1 MPLGAPHEVCAS
13 PTSGLLRT
21 SPLTT
26 NQVGPARR
34 PQPPSYGLP
43 FGQSVPQGRLRVRCI
58 RASRH
63 SILFSN
69 VLLLTYSIIRRICTT
84 VECTRGRGTDV
95 EVGSRNAP
103 LPSSTTKNK
112 QCLSFRS
119 RSAQSSFAAA
129 AHLQLALSDLL
140 VNLDDLGD
148 PADFSGSSLPS
159 PEFHSRVCFPFTAR
173 LSRFPAHC
181 SSRVLILE
189 CLSRVLVIDTQLAG

>member
-21 SPLTT
+21 SPLIT

-34 PQPPSYGLP
+34 PQSPSYGLP

-63 SILFSN
+63 SILLSN

-95 EVGSRNAP
+95 ESWIAQCTASEFN
-103 LPSSTTKNK
+103 NK
-112 QCLSFRS
+112 EQTVPVFSFSQR
-119 RSAQSSFAAA
+119 A
-129 AHLQLALSDLL
+129 
-140 VNLDDLGD
+140 
-148 PADFSGSSLPS
+148 
-159 PEFHSRVCFPFTAR
+159 
-173 LSRFPAHC
+173 
-181 SSRVLILE
+181 
-189 CLSRVLVIDTQLAG
+189 VLVRRGGAPATRAQRPARQPRRPRRPG